1 MKRIILL
8 GLFGLV
14 LAVGSGVTSEAAPS
28 LLQPQVYRI
37 GSNDIIRIQVYG
49 EDDLTVERKVGGD
62 GKIDVP
68 LLGLIRATGRTTEEL
83 QIDLTGRLSAGYL
96 KQPQVTVTITRH
108 RNFYVSG
115 EVKAA
120 G

>member
-1 MKRIILL
+1 M
-8 GLFGLV
+8 
-14 LAVGSGVTSEAAPS
+14 
-28 LLQPQVYRI
+28 YRI

-96 KQPQVTVTITRH
+96 KQPQVTVTITRGGINRTESDH
-108 RNFYVSG
+108 DGRWFYG
-115 EVKAA
+115 E
-120 G
+120 GQ